1 MNPLELIC
9 INLTTRY
16 YCFTSHM
23 LAEHMFMDGGWTSI
37 SQFSGCGWIWKDIT
51 KKNPTNEYK
60 RSNKKRVIFVL

>member
-1 MNPLELIC
+1 
-9 INLTTRY
+9 
-16 YCFTSHM
+16 M

-60 RSNKKRVIFVL
+60 RSNKKRVIFAL